1 MVQVIKS
8 ILLRT
13 ISLNN
18 EKNYCGVDRVMDLVK
33 RKEQVQ
39 ATDRKQKNTDED
51 ASSEDEAE
59 FDEFLDWRA
68 KNSYK

>member
-1 MVQVIKS
+1 
-8 ILLRT
+8 
-13 ISLNN
+13 
-18 EKNYCGVDRVMDLVK
+18 MDLVK

-51 ASSEDEAE
+51 VSSEDEVD

-68 KNSYK
+68 KNSYKWNF

>member
-1 MVQVIKS
+1 
-8 ILLRT
+8 
-13 ISLNN
+13 
-18 EKNYCGVDRVMDLVK
+18 MDLVK

-39 ATDRKQKNTDED
+39 VTDRKQENIED
-51 ASSEDEAE
+51 SESSDEAE

>member
-1 MVQVIKS
+1 
-8 ILLRT
+8 
-13 ISLNN
+13 
-18 EKNYCGVDRVMDLVK
+18 MDFVK

-39 ATDRKQKNTDED
+39 ATDRKQDNIEGDT
-51 ASSEDEAE
+51 SSSDEAE

>member
-1 MVQVIKS
+1 
-8 ILLRT
+8 
-13 ISLNN
+13 
-18 EKNYCGVDRVMDLVK
+18 MDLVK

-39 ATDRKQKNTDED
+39 ATDRKQENADDNVSSSDEI
-51 ASSEDEAE
+51 E

>member
-1 MVQVIKS
+1 
-8 ILLRT
+8 
-13 ISLNN
+13 
-18 EKNYCGVDRVMDLVK
+18 MDFVK

-39 ATDRKQKNTDED
+39 ATDRKQDNVEGDT
-51 ASSEDEAE
+51 SSGDEAE

>member
-1 MVQVIKS
+1 
-8 ILLRT
+8 
-13 ISLNN
+13 
-18 EKNYCGVDRVMDLVK
+18 MDLVK

-39 ATDRKQKNTDED
+39 ATDRKQKNVDED
-51 ASSEDEAE
+51 ISSGDEAE

>member
-1 MVQVIKS
+1 
-8 ILLRT
+8 
-13 ISLNN
+13 
-18 EKNYCGVDRVMDLVK
+18 MDLVK

-39 ATDRKQKNTDED
+39 ATDRKQENADDNVSSGDET
-51 ASSEDEAE
+51 E

>member
-1 MVQVIKS
+1 
-8 ILLRT
+8 
-13 ISLNN
+13 
-18 EKNYCGVDRVMDLVK
+18 MDLVK

-39 ATDRKQKNTDED
+39 ATDRKQKNMDED